1 MGWTRF
7 LLLGDIGQQ
16 FELNDH
22 AERLS
27 RMVRRGRI
35 RDYGKDNEQDEHLR
49 ELEAEVMQLNAALAA
64 VVDILRQKGIATEQE
79 IAKALESAV
88 REGERAAAAKATA
101 KQEEAAAKT
110 KEAALRKLERLRRK
124 RSD

>member
-16 FELNDH
+16 LELNEH

-27 RMVRRGRI
+27 RMVRRRH
-35 RDYGKDNEQDEHLR
+35 DHGKDHEQDERLH

-64 VVDILRQKGIATEQE
+64 VVDIVRAKGIANDQE

-101 KQEEAAAKT
+101 KQEEATAKT